1 MGKSCC
7 AVGCTNRFTKGSSIH
22 FYRFPDDPARR
33 VRWISAV
40 NRKDWAPNEHS
51 WICSEH
57 FISGE
62 KSNDS
67 LSPDYVPSTF
77 KHLPSP
83 LKRKRA
89 RGMERYE
96 RLSLTKKRKDTEVD
110 KQSAAAVLLALSE
123 DGNGTL
129 FCEPHTGLSCST
141 VLSMTDIDSLEARCM
156 DFEKQ
161 NECYR
166 KKCHDL
172 EEECQGLLAENAIVK
187 KDLGSMTKE
196 CTDLREANTKLRE
209 SIKRQS
215 LTKQSFE
222 NDDSKVKYYTGLP
235 YFARL
240 IALFTFVS
248 ASISDSSKTILSPSS
263 NSLWC

>member
-1 MGKSCC
+1 M
-7 AVGCTNRFTKGSSIH
+7 
-22 FYRFPDDPARR
+22 
-33 VRWISAV
+33 
-40 NRKDWAPNEHS
+40 
-51 WICSEH
+51 
-57 FISGE
+57 
-62 KSNDS
+62 
-67 LSPDYVPSTF
+67 
-77 KHLPSP
+77 
-83 LKRKRA
+83 
-89 RGMERYE
+89 
-96 RLSLTKKRKDTEVD
+96 TKKRKDAEVD
-110 KQSAAAVLLALSE
+110 KQSAAAALLALSE

-129 FCEPHTGLSCST
+129 FCEPHTGRSCST

-156 DFEKQ
+156 DLEKQ

-196 CTDLREANTKLRE
+196 CTGLREANTKLTE
-209 SIKRQS
+209 TIKRQS

-235 YFARL
+235 SFARL

-248 ASISDSSKTILSPSS
+248 ASVSDSSKTILSPFQQFIVVLMTLRLNLGAQDIAHRFGVSQCTVSLYCNNWINVMYVRLQHLVKWPRHEELRKTLPWTLGLSS
-263 NSLWC
+263 RNALSS